1 MNKEI
6 YILILSICFSII
18 MAKADVRIID
28 LKVEQEIDP
37 LGIDLENP
45 AVSWNIEADENGIY
59 QEAYAIEVF
68 TQTKGI
74 KNSIWQSGR
83 VESDQQHF
91 ITLPIELQPHTRY
104 FWRVKLWIKN
114 KGETN
119 WSAESSFV
127 SSLAPEDWVT
137 GDWIAYDTLTP
148 DDRLFPGVHAL
159 KDDKSMGK
167 VKDRAIVPLFRKSF
181 NIHKKEVTSAI
192 LYVAGL
198 GQYEAYINGKKVG
211 DSFLSPGWSN
221 YQKTVL
227 FNTYDVYDYLIPES
241 NVIGAI
247 VGPGFRY
254 INNERY
260 KKIVIGDQLP
270 IFKAVMIIDYADG
283 TSEQIVTDNSWETLP
298 SAITFSS
305 IYGGE
310 DYDANEFINYWCE
323 PNMDNKVSWDQV
335 AVLNSYNPKMK
346 SERGYPLREME
357 TFQAIS
363 KKQLA
368 PNKYLYDFGQN
379 LSGIINIQF
388 RGPAKRQIK
397 ITPAEVLDDD
407 GLPYQEASGGP
418 FYFEY
423 TSSGSLKG
431 ESWKPLFTYYGFR
444 YALVEFS
451 EEDFDE
457 FDIHAI
463 HTRNSS
469 PRIGEVETSNKLF
482 NDIYHLINWGIKS
495 NLASVA
501 TDCPHREKLGWLEQ
515 THLIGNSIQYNYD
528 IYHLYQKIIDDM
540 IDGQQEN
547 GLVPD
552 IVPEYVEF
560 EGGFRDSPE
569 WGSASIIMPWYHYQW
584 FGDIR
589 ILQKAFPMMERYF
602 AYLTSQA
609 DQNILD
615 HGLGDWFDIGPKP
628 PGVSQLTPISLTATA
643 TYFYDARILI
653 EVAEALGQEDK
664 ADMYRNIASKIK
676 QAFNQKFFDP
686 STASYATNSQTS
698 LAMPLYMGLV
708 EMEHEKQILHQLI
721 NTVEKDGKSLTAGD
735 IGYRYFLKALAD
747 HGQSDVIY
755 EMNNRD
761 DVPGYGYQIR
771 NGATALTESWQA
783 FRFVSNNHMMLGHL
797 MEWLFES
804 LAGIQQAPE
813 SVGFK
818 EFVIKPYISNEFD
831 WVKAKYKSIYGDVE
845 VKWELQDKNLLLNID
860 IPPGTHGKIV
870 LPLVDKDCIQEI
882 SEDKNKRSF
891 LTLSEKKSDYT
902 IITVQSGSYQ
912 FSAPNFSID

>member
-1 MNKEI
+1 
-6 YILILSICFSII
+6 
-18 MAKADVRIID
+18 
-28 LKVEQEIDP
+28 
-37 LGIDLENP
+37 
-45 AVSWNIEADENGIY
+45 
-59 QEAYAIEVF
+59 
-68 TQTKGI
+68 
-74 KNSIWQSGR
+74 
-83 VESDQQHF
+83 
-91 ITLPIELQPHTRY
+91 
-104 FWRVKLWIKN
+104 
-114 KGETN
+114 
-119 WSAESSFV
+119 
-127 SSLAPEDWVT
+127 
-137 GDWIAYDTLTP
+137 
-148 DDRLFPGVHAL
+148 
-159 KDDKSMGK
+159 
-167 VKDRAIVPLFRKSF
+167 
-181 NIHKKEVTSAI
+181 
-192 LYVAGL
+192 
-198 GQYEAYINGKKVG
+198 
-211 DSFLSPGWSN
+211 
-221 YQKTVL
+221 
-227 FNTYDVYDYLIPES
+227 
-241 NVIGAI
+241 
-247 VGPGFRY
+247 
-254 INNERY
+254 
-260 KKIVIGDQLP
+260 
-270 IFKAVMIIDYADG
+270 
-283 TSEQIVTDNSWETLP
+283 
-298 SAITFSS
+298 
-305 IYGGE
+305 
-310 DYDANEFINYWCE
+310 
-323 PNMDNKVSWDQV
+323 
-335 AVLNSYNPKMK
+335 
-346 SERGYPLREME
+346 
-357 TFQAIS
+357 
-363 KKQLA
+363 
-368 PNKYLYDFGQN
+368 
-379 LSGIINIQF
+379 
-388 RGPAKRQIK
+388 
-397 ITPAEVLDDD
+397 
-407 GLPYQEASGGP
+407 
-418 FYFEY
+418 
-423 TSSGSLKG
+423 
-431 ESWKPLFTYYGFR
+431 
-444 YALVEFS
+444 
-451 EEDFDE
+451 
-457 FDIHAI
+457 
-463 HTRNSS
+463 
-469 PRIGEVETSNKLF
+469 
-482 NDIYHLINWGIKS
+482 KS

-912 FSAPNFSID
+912 FSAPN